1 MRWLWGPNNYPVVNV
16 RPDVCL
22 SPGED
27 INKDTAKAR
36 IYEWALRMLVPV
48 NTIRLKELR
57 VERRSNLGMR
67 MSIHGP

>member
-1 MRWLWGPNNYPVVNV
+1 M
-16 RPDVCL
+16 CL
-22 SPGED
+22 SSGED